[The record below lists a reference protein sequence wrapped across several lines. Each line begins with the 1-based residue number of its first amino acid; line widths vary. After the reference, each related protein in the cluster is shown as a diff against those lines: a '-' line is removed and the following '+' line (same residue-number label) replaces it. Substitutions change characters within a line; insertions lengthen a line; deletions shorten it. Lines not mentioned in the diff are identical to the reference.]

1 MILMLSKLKNIV
13 ISEDNYRILKELGN
27 AGDSFNDVLTDI
39 LSFFLSGK
47 KQTKEGN
54 P

>member
-1 MILMLSKLKNIV
+1 MILMLSKYKNIV

-39 LSFFLSGK
+39 LRLLSKRQEANKG
-47 KQTKEGN
+47 E
-54 P
+54 

>member
-1 MILMLSKLKNIV
+1 MSCKYKNIV

-27 AGDSFNDVLTDI
+27 AGDSFNDVLTEI
-39 LSFFLSGK
+39 LSFLLSDK
-47 KQTKEGN
+47 KSTKESD